1 VKNRRQTKG
10 WARAT
15 NRKWIGPVEAAVGR
29 RSQRRKQGRFYLSF
43 PNLPIYFAKVLSST
57 H

>member
-1 VKNRRQTKG
+1 MKNRRQTKG